1 MKSVNIEE
9 EILTMLQKG
18 FSYSEIESEL
28 KVSSKTIAK
37 VIAIKKAI
45 ESNYNKGLESFDNPL
60 ESDKFS
66 DLSYPE
72 SNQAFQDFPSK
83 QIQCHDERIGGTQ
96 REGNLQS
103 KEPQNFGKSD
113 EEIRLEQMKLE
124 YDHELRMKEFE
135 WKKEKEE
142 FEQMICREELN
153 LEREKL
159 IQSLIKVE
167 EEKKG
172 YIFRF
177 RDLMSQCEPGEYDVE
192 ELEDLLSEIE
202 ELHKETKK
210 FCYQHSIP
218 YDGTAYKSVMHD
230 VYNSLKQVIDNVDED
245 VEVVNWFPSW
255 SIERLL
261 NNVEQITL

>member
-1 MKSVNIEE
+1 
-9 EILTMLQKG
+9 
-18 FSYSEIESEL
+18 
-28 KVSSKTIAK
+28 
-37 VIAIKKAI
+37 
-45 ESNYNKGLESFDNPL
+45 
-60 ESDKFS
+60 
-66 DLSYPE
+66 
-72 SNQAFQDFPSK
+72 
-83 QIQCHDERIGGTQ
+83 
-96 REGNLQS
+96 
-103 KEPQNFGKSD
+103 
-113 EEIRLEQMKLE
+113 
-124 YDHELRMKEFE
+124 
-135 WKKEKEE
+135 
-142 FEQMICREELN
+142 MICREELN

-255 SIERLL
+255 SLERLL